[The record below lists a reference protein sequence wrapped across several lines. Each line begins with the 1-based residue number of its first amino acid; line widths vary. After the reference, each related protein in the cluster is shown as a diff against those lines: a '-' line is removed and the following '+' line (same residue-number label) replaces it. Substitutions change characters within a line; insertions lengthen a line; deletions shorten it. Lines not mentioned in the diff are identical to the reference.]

1 MKFDWKTL
9 KGIDMRF
16 SKNLGIDLGTSN
28 TLIYEAGRW
37 IVIQQPTVAAV
48 NGRTMATLEVGDAA
62 NLMLGKTSGEVQAFH
77 PIRDGVIAEIDVAE
91 DILRRMIRKVGKV
104 SLIYRPRVAVA
115 VPHGITGVDR
125 RSFESVAIDAGARS
139 VTLIQKPLAD
149 ALGMG
154 LKISEPSGN
163 LIINVG
169 GGMTEIATVSLGGI
183 VTAATIR
190 TGGTHMD
197 DAIAVYIRRRYSVTI
212 SPKTAEQ
219 LKMRIGSA
227 HPSADAGT
235 LDVRGKRIETG
246 LPVIL
251 KISSGEIREAIG
263 EQLSQIVDSLRKVLE
278 KTPPEICA
286 DIYDHGVYLTGGC
299 ANLSG
304 MSSLITQVT
313 GIRVIVAEKPMQ
325 SCALGLGKY
334 IEHPERYAFLAQDRA

>member
-1 MKFDWKTL
+1 MKFNLDTL
-9 KGIDMRF
+9 KKFEVHF

-28 TLIYEAGRW
+28 TLIYEAGRG
-37 IVIQQPTVAAV
+37 IVVQQPTVAAV
-48 NGRTMATLEVGDAA
+48 NSRTMSTMEVGDAA

-77 PIRDGVIAEIDVAE
+77 PVRDGVIAEIDVAE
-91 DILRRMIRKVGKV
+91 EMLSRLMKKVSKV

-125 RSFESVAIDAGARS
+125 RSFEDVAVNAGARG
-139 VTLIQKPLAD
+139 VTLIPKPLAD
-149 ALGMG
+149 ALGLG
-154 LKISEPSGN
+154 LKISMPSGN
-163 LIINVG
+163 LIIDVG

-197 DAIAVYIRRRYSVTI
+197 DAIAVYIRRRYSVMI

-227 HPSADAGT
+227 HPSADGGT

-251 KISSGEIREAIG
+251 KISSAEIREAIG

-286 DIYDHGVYLTGGC
+286 DIYDHGIYLTGGC
-299 ANLSG
+299 ASLAG
-304 MSSLITQVT
+304 MAALITEVT
-313 GIRVIVAEKPMQ
+313 GIRVILAEKPLQ
-325 SCALGLGKY
+325 TCAAGLGKY
-334 IEHPERYAFLAQDRA
+334 IEHPERYPFFSQNKR

>member
-28 TLIYEAGRW
+28 TLIYEAGRG

-149 ALGMG
+149 ALGM
-154 LKISEPSGN
+154 
-163 LIINVG
+163 
-169 GGMTEIATVSLGGI
+169 
-183 VTAATIR
+183 
-190 TGGTHMD
+190 
-197 DAIAVYIRRRYSVTI
+197 
-212 SPKTAEQ
+212 
-219 LKMRIGSA
+219 
-227 HPSADAGT
+227 
-235 LDVRGKRIETG
+235 
-246 LPVIL
+246 
-251 KISSGEIREAIG
+251 
-263 EQLSQIVDSLRKVLE
+263 
-278 KTPPEICA
+278 
-286 DIYDHGVYLTGGC
+286 
-299 ANLSG
+299 
-304 MSSLITQVT
+304 
-313 GIRVIVAEKPMQ
+313 
-325 SCALGLGKY
+325 
-334 IEHPERYAFLAQDRA
+334 